1 MTLVGYFSAT
11 RELAGMARY
20 MGDDIQTALAKG
32 RPWSRLPRRSGTDRA
47 AALAELT
54 SRVSSADITGTL
66 DQMAVTVR
74 PGVRLDG
81 GAAGA
86 APRGARRASRCPT
99 RAARPFDVV
108 LATSMLQVGVDVDR
122 LGLMLVVGQPKN
134 TAEYIQASSRVGRAG
149 DRPGLV
155 VTLGNWARP
164 RDLAHF
170 EQFRHYHETFYAQVE
185 ALSVTPF
192 SATSLD
198 RGLDGVLVSAARV
211 LEAVV
216 PDGLS
221 PEQNAG
227 RIEDQRDFVVERDR
241 RAGARGSRRAAAES
255 DAERARQRLLNR
267 LDQWVSR
274 RKHLADLHKTLVYE
288 RFSASDEGKY
298 DALMM
303 SAENA
308 RALGNGSDVAP
319 FVVANSMREVQ
330 PEINLLV
337 SPIKDNLIYIEP
349 PGAPRWEFP
358 PAEEASS

>member
-1 MTLVGYFSAT
+1 
-11 RELAGMARY
+11 
-20 MGDDIQTALAKG
+20 
-32 RPWSRLPRRSGTDRA
+32 
-47 AALAELT
+47 
-54 SRVSSADITGTL
+54 
-66 DQMAVTVR
+66 
-74 PGVRLDG
+74 
-81 GAAGA
+81 
-86 APRGARRASRCPT
+86 
-99 RAARPFDVV
+99 
-108 LATSMLQVGVDVDR
+108 MLQVGVDVDR

-134 TAEYIQASSRVGRAG
+134 TAEYIQASSRVGRQAN
-149 DRPGLV
+149 RPGLV
-155 VTLGNWARP
+155 VALGNWARP

-211 LEAVV
+211 LQAVV
-216 PDGLS
+216 PSGLS
-221 PEQNAG
+221 PEKNAG
-227 RIEDQRDFVVERDR
+227 RIEEQRDFVVGGDR
-241 RAGARGSRRAAAES
+241 RAGAHGSGARRPRATPSGRG
-255 DAERARQRLLNR
+255 QRLLNR

-288 RFSASDEGKY
+288 RFSSSDEGKY

-337 SPIKDNLIYIEP
+337 SPIKDNLVYIEP
-349 PGAPRWEFP
+349 PRRAAVGVP
-358 PAEEASS
+358 SG

>member
-1 MTLVGYFSAT
+1 M
-11 RELAGMARY
+11 
-20 MGDDIQTALAKG
+20 
-32 RPWSRLPRRSGTDRA
+32 
-47 AALAELT
+47 AELT
-54 SRVSSADITGTL
+54 SRVSSADITTTL
-66 DQMAVTVR
+66 DQMAVTFDPKFDSNAGKR
-74 PGVRLDG
+74 EL
-81 GAAGA
+81 AALRKAGK
-86 APRGARRASRCPT
+86 PVPERG
-99 RAARPFDVV
+99 ARPFDVV

-122 LGLMLVVGQPKN
+122 LGLMLVIGQPKN
-134 TAEYIQASSRVGRAG
+134 TAEYIQASSRVGRQAA
-149 DRPGLV
+149 RPGLV

-211 LEAVV
+211 LTSVV

-221 PEQNAG
+221 PERSAG
-227 RIEDQRDFVVERDR
+227 RIESQRDFVLNVIDGLVR
-241 RAGARGSRRAAAES
+241 RTRRAADE
-255 DAERARQRLLNR
+255 DAAGRARQRLLNR
-267 LDQWVSR
+267 LDQWTAR

-288 RFSASDEGKY
+288 RVTDDAKY

-308 RALGNGSDVAP
+308 RARGGGADAPP

-337 SPIKDNLIYIEP
+337 SPIKDNLVYIAP